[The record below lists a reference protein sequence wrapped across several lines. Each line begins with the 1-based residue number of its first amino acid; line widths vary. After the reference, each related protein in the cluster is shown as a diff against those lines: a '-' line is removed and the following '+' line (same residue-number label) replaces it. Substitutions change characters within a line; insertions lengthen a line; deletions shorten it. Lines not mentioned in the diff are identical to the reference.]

1 MAKRIICKNEDGV
14 QVEFNY
20 SFEPFFLVSVDGIYT
35 VSNNVVTSEN
45 TMVDGSTYQGSTTKQ
60 RNIVIT
66 AQMERDYQANR
77 DLLYKCFKPKSTG
90 LFAYIEGSETRVI
103 DYKVEGIDIDEA
115 GVVRNFSISLLCPD
129 PFFRDLEDI
138 SVSMASW
145 TGLFEWPHEF
155 LEEKEPFAERTAEV
169 LKEIE
174 NDSAADNIGITVT
187 LEAEGPVINPAVYHA
202 ESGEF
207 IKIGNEVRSFS
218 INAGDVV
225 IITTETNN
233 KAVYLV
239 RDGIKQEI
247 NEYLDEDSDFI
258 QLQHGTNTIRYTAD
272 AGEDYLN
279 VTVSYRFRYLGV

>member
-1 MAKRIICKNEDGV
+1 
-14 QVEFNY
+14 
-20 SFEPFFLVSVDGIYT
+20 
-35 VSNNVVTSEN
+35 
-45 TMVDGSTYQGSTTKQ
+45 MVDGSTYQGSTTKQ

-90 LFAYIEGSETRVI
+90 LFTYIEGGETRVI

-207 IKIGNEVRSFS
+207 IKIGNEARSFS

-239 RDGIKQEI
+239 RDGVKQEI

>member
-90 LFAYIEGSETRVI
+90 LFTYIEGGETRVI

-145 TGLFEWPHEF
+145 TGLFISIHTS
-155 LEEKEPFAERTAEV
+155 AREV
-169 LKEIE
+169 
-174 NDSAADNIGITVT
+174 TVVSDISC
-187 LEAEGPVINPAVYHA
+187 LLH
-202 ESGEF
+202 
-207 IKIGNEVRSFS
+207 RSWFFS
-218 INAGDVV
+218 IM
-225 IITTETNN
+225 TE
-233 KAVYLV
+233 V
-239 RDGIKQEI
+239 
-247 NEYLDEDSDFI
+247 
-258 QLQHGTNTIRYTAD
+258 QHLLIC
-272 AGEDYLN
+272 
-279 VTVSYRFRYLGV
+279 

>member
-1 MAKRIICKNEDGV
+1 MKRIICRNEDGV

-20 SFEPFFLVSVDGIYT
+20 NFEPFFLVSVDGIYT

-66 AQMERDYQANR
+66 AQMESDYQKNR

-90 LFAYIEGSETRVI
+90 LFTYMENEEVRVI
-103 DYKVEGIDIDEA
+103 DYKVEDIDIDEK
-115 GVVRNFSISLLCPD
+115 GIVRNFTISLLCPD
-129 PFFRDLEDI
+129 PFFRDLEDL

-174 NDSAADNIGITVT
+174 NDSSADNIGITVT

-207 IKIGNEVRSFS
+207 IKIGTEERPFS
-218 INAGDVV
+218 VNAGDVV

-239 RDGIKQEI
+239 RDGVKTEV

-258 QLQHGTNTIRYTAD
+258 QLQHGTNTIRYAAD
-272 AGEDYLN
+272 AGEDYMN
-279 VTVSYRFRYLGV
+279 VTISYRFRYLGV

>member
-1 MAKRIICKNEDGV
+1 MKRVICKNEDGV
-14 QVEFNY
+14 QVEFTY
-20 SFEPFFLVSVDGIYT
+20 DFEPFFLVSMDGVYM

-66 AQMERDYQANR
+66 AQMESDYQANR

-90 LFAYIEGSETRVI
+90 LFTYMENEEVRVI
-103 DYKVEGIDIDEA
+103 DYKVEELEIEETGI
-115 GVVRNFSISLLCPD
+115 VRNITISLLCPD

-145 TGLFEWPHEF
+145 TGLFEWEHEF
-155 LEEKEPFAERTAEV
+155 VEEKEPFAERTAEV

-207 IKIGNEVRSFS
+207 VKVGTEDRPFS
-218 INAGDVV
+218 VNAGDAV

-233 KAVYLV
+233 KAVHLV
-239 RDGIKQEI
+239 HDGVKIEV

-258 QLQHGTNTIRYTAD
+258 QLQHGTNTIRYAAD

-279 VTVSYRFRYLGV
+279 VTISYRFRYLGV

>member
-1 MAKRIICKNEDGV
+1 MKRILCKNEDGV
-14 QVEFNY
+14 QIEFNY
-20 SFEPFFLVSVDGIYT
+20 DFAPFFLVSLDGVYT

-66 AQMERDYQANR
+66 AQMETDYQTNR

-90 LFAYIEGSETRVI
+90 IFTYMEDEETRVI
-103 DYKVEGIDIDEA
+103 DYKVEELEIGEK
-115 GVVRNFSISLLCPD
+115 GVIRNITISLLCPD
-129 PFFRDLEDI
+129 PFFRDLEDL

-145 TGLFEWPHEF
+145 TGLFEWPHAF
-155 LEEKEPFAERTAEV
+155 IEEKEPFAERTAEK

-187 LEAEGPVINPAVYHA
+187 LEAEGPVMNPAVYHA

-207 IKIGNEVRSFS
+207 IKVGTEKTPFS

-239 RDGIKQEI
+239 RDGVKTEI
-247 NEYLDEDSDFI
+247 NEKLDEDSEFI
-258 QLQHGTNTIRYTAD
+258 QLQHGINTIKYTAD

-279 VTVSYRFRYLGV
+279 VTISYRFRYLGV

>member
-90 LFAYIEGSETRVI
+90 LFTYIEGSETRVI
-103 DYKVEGIDIDEA
+103 DYKVE
-115 GVVRNFSISLLCPD
+115 
-129 PFFRDLEDI
+129 
-138 SVSMASW
+138 
-145 TGLFEWPHEF
+145 GLFEWPHEF

-239 RDGIKQEI
+239 RDGVKQEI

>member
-1 MAKRIICKNEDGV
+1 
-14 QVEFNY
+14 
-20 SFEPFFLVSVDGIYT
+20 
-35 VSNNVVTSEN
+35 
-45 TMVDGSTYQGSTTKQ
+45 MVDGSTYQGSTTKQ

-90 LFAYIEGSETRVI
+90 LFTYMEGSETRVI
-103 DYKVEGIDIDEA
+103 DYKVEGIDIDET

-145 TGLFEWPHEF
+145 AGLFEWPHEF

-174 NDSAADNIGITVT
+174 NDSAADNIG
-187 LEAEGPVINPAVYHA
+187 
-202 ESGEF
+202 
-207 IKIGNEVRSFS
+207 NEVRSFS

-239 RDGIKQEI
+239 RDGVKQEI

>member
-1 MAKRIICKNEDGV
+1 MKRILCKNEDGV
-14 QVEFNY
+14 QIEFNY
-20 SFEPFFLVSVDGIYT
+20 DFASFFLVSLDGVYT

-66 AQMERDYQANR
+66 AQMETDYQTNR

-90 LFAYIEGSETRVI
+90 IFTYMEDEETRVI
-103 DYKVEGIDIDEA
+103 DYKVEELEIGEK
-115 GVVRNFSISLLCPD
+115 GVVRNITISLLCPD
-129 PFFRDLEDI
+129 PFFRDLEDL

-145 TGLFEWPHEF
+145 TGLFEWPHAF
-155 LEEKEPFAERTAEV
+155 IEEKEPFAERTAEK

-207 IKIGNEVRSFS
+207 IKVGTEKTPFS

-239 RDGIKQEI
+239 RDGVKTEI
-247 NEYLDEDSDFI
+247 NEKLDEDSEFI
-258 QLQHGTNTIRYTAD
+258 QLQHGINTIKYTAD

-279 VTVSYRFRYLGV
+279 VTISYRFRYLGV

>member
-1 MAKRIICKNEDGV
+1 MKRIICKNEDGV

-20 SFEPFFLVSVDGIYT
+20 SFAPFFLVSLDGVYT

-45 TMVDGSTYQGSTTKQ
+45 TMVDGSTYQGSTTRQ

-66 AQMERDYQANR
+66 AQMESDYQSHR

-90 LFAYIEGSETRVI
+90 VFTYMEDEETRTI
-103 DYKVEGIDIDEA
+103 DYKVEELEIGEK
-115 GVVRNFSISLLCPD
+115 GVVRNIAISLLCPD
-129 PFFRDLEDI
+129 PFFRDLGDI

-145 TGLFEWPHEF
+145 TGLFEWPHTF
-155 LEEKEPFAERTAEV
+155 LEEKEPFAERTAET
-169 LKEIE
+169 LKEID

-187 LEAEGPVINPAVYHA
+187 MEAEGPVINPSVYHV

-207 IKIGNEVRSFS
+207 VKIGTEIAPLS

-239 RDGIKQEI
+239 RDGIKSEI
-247 NEYLDEDSDFI
+247 NEKLDEDSEFI
-258 QLQHGTNTIRYTAD
+258 QLQHGVNTIKYAAD

-279 VTVSYRFRYLGV
+279 VTISYRFRYLGV

>member
-1 MAKRIICKNEDGV
+1 M
-14 QVEFNY
+14 
-20 SFEPFFLVSVDGIYT
+20 
-35 VSNNVVTSEN
+35 
-45 TMVDGSTYQGSTTKQ
+45 
-60 RNIVIT
+60 
-66 AQMERDYQANR
+66 
-77 DLLYKCFKPKSTG
+77 
-90 LFAYIEGSETRVI
+90 
-103 DYKVEGIDIDEA
+103 
-115 GVVRNFSISLLCPD
+115 
-129 PFFRDLEDI
+129 
-138 SVSMASW
+138 
-145 TGLFEWPHEF
+145 
-155 LEEKEPFAERTAEV
+155 
-169 LKEIE
+169 KEIE

-239 RDGIKQEI
+239 RDGVKQEI

-279 VTVSYRFRYLGV
+279 VTVSYRFRYLGAVIWKVRIYDRDLNFKGVIEKPHFSDLDTEILRTGKFSRSTPRSQNKTFTYWQKETLFPNVAAAKRE

>member
-90 LFAYIEGSETRVI
+90 LFTYIEGSETRVI

-115 GVVRNFSISLLCPD
+115 GVVRNFSI
-129 PFFRDLEDI
+129 PFFARIRSSGILKI
-138 SVSMASW
+138 FPYPWQVGRA
-145 TGLFEWPHEF
+145 F
-155 LEEKEPFAERTAEV
+155 LNGHTNFWKRKSRSRKERP
-169 LKEIE
+169 K
-174 NDSAADNIGITVT
+174 
-187 LEAEGPVINPAVYHA
+187 Y
-202 ESGEF
+202 
-207 IKIGNEVRSFS
+207 
-218 INAGDVV
+218 
-225 IITTETNN
+225 
-233 KAVYLV
+233 
-239 RDGIKQEI
+239 
-247 NEYLDEDSDFI
+247 
-258 QLQHGTNTIRYTAD
+258 
-272 AGEDYLN
+272 
-279 VTVSYRFRYLGV
+279 

>member
-1 MAKRIICKNEDGV
+1 MKRILCRNEDGV
-14 QVEFNY
+14 QIEFNY
-20 SFEPFFLVSVDGIYT
+20 DFEPFFLVSVDGVYT

-66 AQMERDYQANR
+66 AQMESDYQANR

-90 LFAYIEGSETRVI
+90 LFTYMEGEETRVI
-103 DYKVEGIDIDEA
+103 DYKVEEIDIGEK
-115 GVVRNFSISLLCPD
+115 GIVRNITISLLCPY
-129 PFFRDLEDI
+129 PFFRDMEDL

-145 TGLFEWPHEF
+145 TGLFEWEHEF
-155 LEEKEPFAERTAEV
+155 LDEKEPFAERTAEV

-207 IKIGNEVRSFS
+207 VKIGTEIRPFS
-218 INAGDVV
+218 VNAGDVV

-233 KAVYLV
+233 KAVCLV
-239 RDGIKQEI
+239 RDGVKTEI

-258 QLQHGTNTIRYTAD
+258 QLQHGTNTIRYAAD
-272 AGEDYLN
+272 AGEDYMN
-279 VTVSYRFRYLGV
+279 VTISYRFRYLGV

>member
-1 MAKRIICKNEDGV
+1 
-14 QVEFNY
+14 
-20 SFEPFFLVSVDGIYT
+20 
-35 VSNNVVTSEN
+35 
-45 TMVDGSTYQGSTTKQ
+45 MVDGSTYQGSTTKQ

-66 AQMERDYQANR
+66 AQMESDYQKNR

-90 LFAYIEGSETRVI
+90 LFTYMEGDETRVI
-103 DYKVEGIDIDEA
+103 DYKVEEIDIDEK
-115 GVVRNFSISLLCPD
+115 GVVRNFTISLLCPD
-129 PFFRDLEDI
+129 PFFRDLEDL

-145 TGLFEWPHEF
+145 TGLFEWEHEF
-155 LEEKEPFAERTAEV
+155 LDEKEPFAERTAEV

-239 RDGIKQEI
+239 RDGVRQEI

-272 AGEDYLN
+272 AGEDYMN
-279 VTVSYRFRYLGV
+279 VTISYRFRYLGV

>member
-1 MAKRIICKNEDGV
+1 MKRILCKNEDGV

-20 SFEPFFLVSVDGIYT
+20 DFAPFFLVSLDGVYT

-66 AQMERDYQANR
+66 AQMETDYQTNR

-90 LFAYIEGSETRVI
+90 IFTYMEDEETRVI
-103 DYKVEGIDIDEA
+103 DYKVEELEIGEK
-115 GVVRNFSISLLCPD
+115 GVVRNITISLLCPD
-129 PFFRDLEDI
+129 PFFRDLEDL

-145 TGLFEWPHEF
+145 TGLFEWPHAF
-155 LEEKEPFAERTAEV
+155 VEEKEPFAERTAEK

-207 IKIGNEVRSFS
+207 VKVGTEKTPFS

-225 IITTETNN
+225 MITTETNN

-239 RDGIKQEI
+239 RDGIKTEI
-247 NEYLDEDSDFI
+247 NEKLDEDSEFL
-258 QLQHGTNTIRYTAD
+258 QLQHGINTIKYTAD

-279 VTVSYRFRYLGV
+279 VTISYRFRYLGV

>member
-1 MAKRIICKNEDGV
+1 M
-14 QVEFNY
+14 
-20 SFEPFFLVSVDGIYT
+20 
-35 VSNNVVTSEN
+35 
-45 TMVDGSTYQGSTTKQ
+45 
-60 RNIVIT
+60 
-66 AQMERDYQANR
+66 
-77 DLLYKCFKPKSTG
+77 
-90 LFAYIEGSETRVI
+90 EGSETRVI

-239 RDGIKQEI
+239 RDGVKQEI

>member
-90 LFAYIEGSETRVI
+90 LFTYI
-103 DYKVEGIDIDEA
+103 
-115 GVVRNFSISLLCPD
+115 
-129 PFFRDLEDI
+129 
-138 SVSMASW
+138 
-145 TGLFEWPHEF
+145 
-155 LEEKEPFAERTAEV
+155 
-169 LKEIE
+169 
-174 NDSAADNIGITVT
+174 
-187 LEAEGPVINPAVYHA
+187 
-202 ESGEF
+202 
-207 IKIGNEVRSFS
+207 
-218 INAGDVV
+218 
-225 IITTETNN
+225 
-233 KAVYLV
+233 
-239 RDGIKQEI
+239 
-247 NEYLDEDSDFI
+247 EDSDFI

>member
-1 MAKRIICKNEDGV
+1 MKRILCKNEDGV
-14 QVEFNY
+14 QIEFNY
-20 SFEPFFLVSVDGIYT
+20 DFAPFFLVSLDGVYT

-66 AQMERDYQANR
+66 AQMETDYQTNR

-90 LFAYIEGSETRVI
+90 IFTYMEDEETRVI
-103 DYKVEGIDIDEA
+103 DYKVEELEIGEK
-115 GVVRNFSISLLCPD
+115 GVIRNITISLLCPD
-129 PFFRDLEDI
+129 PFFRDLEDL

-145 TGLFEWPHEF
+145 TGLFEWPHAF
-155 LEEKEPFAERTAEV
+155 IEEKEPFAERTAEK

-202 ESGEF
+202 ESGEY
-207 IKIGNEVRSFS
+207 IKVGTEKTPFS

-239 RDGIKQEI
+239 RDGVKTEI
-247 NEYLDEDSDFI
+247 NEKLDEDSEFI
-258 QLQHGTNTIRYTAD
+258 QLQHGINTIKYTAD

-279 VTVSYRFRYLGV
+279 VTISYRFRYLGV

>member
-1 MAKRIICKNEDGV
+1 MCI
-14 QVEFNY
+14 
-20 SFEPFFLVSVDGIYT
+20 
-35 VSNNVVTSEN
+35 
-45 TMVDGSTYQGSTTKQ
+45 
-60 RNIVIT
+60 
-66 AQMERDYQANR
+66 RD
-77 DLLYKCFKPKSTG
+77 S
-90 LFAYIEGSETRVI
+90 
-103 DYKVEGIDIDEA
+103 
-115 GVVRNFSISLLCPD
+115 
-129 PFFRDLEDI
+129 
-138 SVSMASW
+138 
-145 TGLFEWPHEF
+145 
-155 LEEKEPFAERTAEV
+155 
-169 LKEIE
+169 
-174 NDSAADNIGITVT
+174 IGITVT

-239 RDGIKQEI
+239 RDGVKQEI

>member
-1 MAKRIICKNEDGV
+1 M
-14 QVEFNY
+14 
-20 SFEPFFLVSVDGIYT
+20 
-35 VSNNVVTSEN
+35 
-45 TMVDGSTYQGSTTKQ
+45 
-60 RNIVIT
+60 
-66 AQMERDYQANR
+66 
-77 DLLYKCFKPKSTG
+77 
-90 LFAYIEGSETRVI
+90 
-103 DYKVEGIDIDEA
+103 
-115 GVVRNFSISLLCPD
+115 VRNFSISLLCPD

-225 IITTETNN
+225 IITTET
-233 KAVYLV
+233 K
-239 RDGIKQEI
+239 
-247 NEYLDEDSDFI
+247 
-258 QLQHGTNTIRYTAD
+258 
-272 AGEDYLN
+272 
-279 VTVSYRFRYLGV
+279 

>member
-1 MAKRIICKNEDGV
+1 MKRIICRNEDGV

-20 SFEPFFLVSVDGIYT
+20 NFEPFFLVSVDGIYT

-66 AQMERDYQANR
+66 AQMESDYQKNR

-90 LFAYIEGSETRVI
+90 LFTYMENEEVRVI
-103 DYKVEGIDIDEA
+103 DYKVEDIDIDEK
-115 GVVRNFSISLLCPD
+115 GIVRNFTISLLCPD
-129 PFFRDLEDI
+129 PFFRDLEDL

-207 IKIGNEVRSFS
+207 IKIGTKERPFS
-218 INAGDVV
+218 VNAGDVV

-239 RDGIKQEI
+239 RDGVKTEV

-258 QLQHGTNTIRYTAD
+258 QLQHGTNTIRYAAD
-272 AGEDYLN
+272 AGEDYMN
-279 VTVSYRFRYLGV
+279 VTISYRFRYLGV

>member
-90 LFAYIEGSETRVI
+90 LFTYIEGSETRVI

-174 NDSAADNIGITVT
+174 NDRQYRNNRHAGSGRTGNKPGRISCRKRRIYQDWKRSQILFYQCRRRGDY
-187 LEAEGPVINPAVYHA
+187 YH
-202 ESGEF
+202 
-207 IKIGNEVRSFS
+207 R
-218 INAGDVV
+218 
-225 IITTETNN
+225 N
-233 KAVYLV
+233 K
-239 RDGIKQEI
+239 
-247 NEYLDEDSDFI
+247 
-258 QLQHGTNTIRYTAD
+258 
-272 AGEDYLN
+272 
-279 VTVSYRFRYLGV
+279 

>member
-90 LFAYIEGSETRVI
+90 LFTYMEGNETRVI

-129 PFFRDLEDI
+129 
-138 SVSMASW
+138 
-145 TGLFEWPHEF
+145 
-155 LEEKEPFAERTAEV
+155 PFAERTAEV

-239 RDGIKQEI
+239 RDGVKQEI

>member
-1 MAKRIICKNEDGV
+1 MKRILCKNEDGV
-14 QVEFNY
+14 QIEFNY
-20 SFEPFFLVSVDGIYT
+20 DFAPFFLVSLDGVYT

-66 AQMERDYQANR
+66 AQMETDYQTNR

-90 LFAYIEGSETRVI
+90 IFTYMEDEETRVI
-103 DYKVEGIDIDEA
+103 DYKVEELEIGEK
-115 GVVRNFSISLLCPD
+115 GVIRNITISLLCPD
-129 PFFRDLEDI
+129 PFFRDLEDL

-145 TGLFEWPHEF
+145 TGLFEWPHAF
-155 LEEKEPFAERTAEV
+155 IEEKEPFAERTAEK

-207 IKIGNEVRSFS
+207 IKVGTEKTPFS

-239 RDGIKQEI
+239 RDGVKTEI
-247 NEYLDEDSDFI
+247 NEKLDEDSEFI
-258 QLQHGTNTIRYTAD
+258 QLQHGINTIKYTAD

-279 VTVSYRFRYLGV
+279 VTISYRFRYLGV

>member
-1 MAKRIICKNEDGV
+1 MKRILCKNEDGV

-20 SFEPFFLVSVDGIYT
+20 DFAPFFLVSLDGVYT

-66 AQMERDYQANR
+66 AQMETDYQTNR

-90 LFAYIEGSETRVI
+90 IFTYMEDEETRVI
-103 DYKVEGIDIDEA
+103 DYKVEELEIGEK
-115 GVVRNFSISLLCPD
+115 GVVRNITISLLCPD
-129 PFFRDLEDI
+129 PFFRDLEDL

-145 TGLFEWPHEF
+145 TGLFEWPHAF
-155 LEEKEPFAERTAEV
+155 IEEKEPFAERTAEK

-207 IKIGNEVRSFS
+207 IKVGTEKTPFS

-239 RDGIKQEI
+239 RDGVKTEI
-247 NEYLDEDSDFI
+247 NEKLDEDSEFI
-258 QLQHGTNTIRYTAD
+258 QLQHGINTIKYTAD

-279 VTVSYRFRYLGV
+279 VTISYRFRYLGV

>member
-1 MAKRIICKNEDGV
+1 M
-14 QVEFNY
+14 
-20 SFEPFFLVSVDGIYT
+20 
-35 VSNNVVTSEN
+35 
-45 TMVDGSTYQGSTTKQ
+45 
-60 RNIVIT
+60 
-66 AQMERDYQANR
+66 
-77 DLLYKCFKPKSTG
+77 
-90 LFAYIEGSETRVI
+90 
-103 DYKVEGIDIDEA
+103 EGIDIDEA

-239 RDGIKQEI
+239 RDGVKQEI

-279 VTVSYRFRYLGV
+279 VTVSYRLRYLGV